1 LASYLLNLELSVRR
15 QIAENLRRM
24 ESDQL
29 EYIAFQLK
37 KEAKREFFK
46 FLQMEGVFL

>member
-1 LASYLLNLELSVRR
+1 MNPALSVRR

-37 KEAKREFFK
+37 KAAKREFFK
-46 FLQMEGVFL
+46 FMKEERVFL